1 MFEERCSVTPEIS
14 THYEAATHGPIQ
26 VSREALQCSDKE
38 APFNDATHHAQD
50 SVISGSMQHNQC
62 PLGTA
67 EN

>member
-26 VSREALQCSDKE
+26 VSRE